1 MTPQRNKD
9 MRRRRPANPIF
20 LISVLTLFLAPGVA
34 AAFQAPDPP
43 VSDPREAGTV
53 AAGALE
59 RGPFEV
65 ATLRERD
72 GIRNGPDY
80 RGGTIHYPV
89 GTSDSLPIMVIC
101 PGFQASE
108 GSVRPWGGFLASHGI
123 VTMTIGTNRPDVM
136 PIARGRALLDGLQT
150 VRAEQERAD
159 SPLKGRIDGE
169 RAGVAGW
176 SMGGGGAQHA
186 AMMDP
191 TLKGVVAMVPWQPL
205 IRFEHPV
212 PVLIL
217 AGEKDEVASTRKHA
231 RPHFDSTPKTTPRLL
246 YEIRGGGHFL
256 PSSPENH
263 QSEVGAITLA
273 WVKVFVEGDDRYRAV
288 LERKPATASIYELK
302 IPPPGESIVAPANP
316 DRVPASS
323 L

>member
-1 MTPQRNKD
+1 MQRCSFT
-9 MRRRRPANPIF
+9 NPIF
-20 LISVLTLFLAPGVA
+20 LISVLTLSLAPGVFA
-34 AAFQAPDPP
+34 ASQEDDSPT
-43 VSDPREAGTV
+43 SDLRKPGTI
-53 AAGALE
+53 AEGALE
-59 RGPFEV
+59 RGPWEV

-80 RGGTIHYPV
+80 RGGTIHYPI
-89 GTSDSLPIMVIC
+89 GTSESLPVMVIC

-123 VTMTIGTNRPDVM
+123 ITMTIGTNRPDVM

-150 VRAEQERAD
+150 VRAEQDRAD
-159 SPLKGRIDGE
+159 SPLEGRIDGK

-186 AMMDP
+186 AMLDP

-217 AGEKDEVASTRKHA
+217 AGEKDEIASTRKHA
-231 RPHFDSTPKTTPRLL
+231 RPHFDSTPQTTPRLL
-246 YEIRGGGHFL
+246 YEVRGGGHFL

-263 QSEVGAITLA
+263 QGEVGAITLA

-288 LERKPATASIYELK
+288 LEQQPSTASIYELK
-302 IPPPGESIVAPANP
+302 IPEPEASLPSPANP
-316 DRVPASS
+316 EKVPAEAGAG

>member
-1 MTPQRNKD
+1 
-9 MRRRRPANPIF
+9 MRRCRSSSPVFLGSILILSLLGDVFAFSQETIPPTPATASASTAE
-20 LISVLTLFLAPGVA
+20 L
-34 AAFQAPDPP
+34 
-43 VSDPREAGTV
+43 

-59 RGPFEV
+59 RGPWKV

-72 GIRNGPDY
+72 GIRNGPEY

-89 GTSDSLPIMVIC
+89 GASTSLPIMVIC

-136 PIARGRALLDGLQT
+136 PIARGRALLDGIET
-150 VRAEQERAD
+150 VRAEQDREG

-186 AMMDP
+186 AMLDP

-217 AGEKDEVASTRKHA
+217 AGDKDEIASTRKHA

-246 YEIRGGGHFL
+246 YEVRGGGHFL

-263 QSEVGAITLA
+263 RAQVGAITLA
-273 WVKVFVEGDDRYRAV
+273 WVKTFVEGDDRYLEV
-288 LERKPATASIYELK
+288 LEERPSTASIYELEL
-302 IPPPGESIVAPANP
+302 PGVMDQKSDASEPAGVSTGSGTG
-316 DRVPASS
+316 R
-323 L
+323 